1 MNPPP
6 RPRTRAPRRRRTR
19 LAALLLAAPAV
30 TLSLLTAPGQAA
42 AGPSAAAA
50 PSARTTEGSDL
61 TIVQTNLRSPM
72 PLGQFKADALEVQ
85 SLQPD
90 FITYNEVAFRADALL
105 APDGYAMWRTPGQY
119 TGASPVAWRT
129 DRWVQVDEGTRQLS
143 SYDKKPPGRTT
154 LLGLRYASW
163 VTLRSPIDDRVISV
177 VSMHAAPPVRGMPD
191 QRRIAVGNL
200 GTLVRG
206 LAPRGPVLV
215 GGDFNV
221 AARSASYPRDL
232 LDGAQLT
239 STFELLKSW
248 FPTGDHFGHTI
259 DYVFVRDEGHLKA
272 DVHFPVELN
281 SDHDAVVAGLSW
293 TTEAPGRVVEVR
305 NDPTGDTQE
314 QRAVVRENM
323 REIRSAPAGG
333 VLQVST
339 QGMTLRA
346 VYREL
351 IAAVD
356 RGVRVRY
363 VTRGNRLSDLEVA
376 LASRLRVTAGST
388 FRQCVG
394 ECARSWRSTQMPSV
408 VLVSAPDGTPR
419 SMVGST
425 RRLRDSMVLRA
436 ARAVSTTRSSSLAE
450 AVAAFRAR

>member
-6 RPRTRAPRRRRTR
+6 RSRTRAPGRRRTR

-30 TLSLLTAPGQAA
+30 ALSLLTVPGQAA
-42 AGPSAAAA
+42 ADPLVVEEPAGSTA
-50 PSARTTEGSDL
+50 GSDL
-61 TIVQTNLRSPM
+61 TIVQANLRSPQ

-85 SLQPD
+85 SYQPD

-129 DRWVQVDEGTRQLS
+129 DRWVQVDRGTRQVS
-143 SYDKKPPGRTT
+143 SYDQKPPGRTT
-154 LLGLRYASW
+154 LLGMRYASW
-163 VTLRSPIDDRVISV
+163 VTLRSTIDDRVLSV
-177 VSMHAAPPVRGMPD
+177 VSMHAAPFVRGMPD
-191 QRRIAVGNL
+191 LRRPAVRNL
-200 GTLVRG
+200 GILVRE

-221 AARSASYPRDL
+221 GARSASYPRDL
-232 LDGAQLT
+232 LDAAQLT
-239 STFELLKSW
+239 STFELLNSW
-248 FPTGDHFGHTI
+248 FPTGDHGGYTI
-259 DYVFVRDEGHLKA
+259 DYVFVRAEDHLKA

-293 TTEAPGRVVEVR
+293 TSEAPGRLVEIR
-305 NDPTGDTQE
+305 NDPAGDPRE
-314 QRAVVRENM
+314 QRAVVIENL
-323 REIRSAPAGG
+323 REIRSAPADGI
-333 VLQVST
+333 LQVST
-339 QGMTLRA
+339 QGLTLRT

-351 IAAVD
+351 VAAAD

-363 VTRGNRLSDLEVA
+363 VTRGARLSDLEVA
-376 LASRLRVTAGST
+376 LASRLRATTGSG
-388 FRQCVG
+388 FRQCD
-394 ECARSWRSTQMPSV
+394 CATSWRATQMPSV
-408 VLVSAPDGTPR
+408 VLVRAADGTPR

-425 RRLRDSMVLRA
+425 RRLRDAMALRA
-436 ARAVSTTRSSSLAE
+436 TRAVSTTRMSSLDA